1 MHKLMPLMMF
11 MGLALASFASATPA
25 HAQAP
30 RTWVSRVGN
39 DGNPCSTTA
48 PCRTFAGA
56 IAKTAV
62 NGEINCVD
70 AGGFDMVTITKS
82 ITIDCHDV
90 FASILN
96 SGANGINILF
106 DNFAATDTRKTV
118 RLRNLNINGL
128 AAGLIGINITG
139 ATNAANS
146 AVFIE
151 DCLVDGMFAGAKRG
165 ISDTRSA
172 GELSIANTTVRNIGG
187 TAIVIAPV
195 DGAQR
200 LEATLDGVRAQN
212 AELGV
217 AIGRPARV
225 LINRSLISGHTTSGI
240 EADGGVEL
248 HIDHS
253 TIVNNGAGVRAGG
266 GAIVRLS
273 NNSIAFNRTGIAGA
287 TMSFGNNRIS
297 GNTTAG
303 TAPTAAGATSTEFG
317 QQ

>member
-1 MHKLMPLMMF
+1 MHKLIPLMVF
-11 MGLALASFASATPA
+11 MGLASASFLSATPA

-39 DGNPCSTTA
+39 DSNPCSTTA

-70 AGGFDMVTITKS
+70 AGGFDSVTITKS

-96 SGANGINILF
+96 AGANGINILF

-139 ATNAANS
+139 ATNTENS

-165 ISDTRSA
+165 ISDTRTN

-195 DGAQR
+195 DSSRR
-200 LEATLDGVRAQN
+200 LEAILDGVRAQN

-217 AIGRPARV
+217 ALGRPARV
-225 LINRSLISGHTTSGI
+225 LIHRSLLSGHTGSGI
-240 EADGGVEL
+240 EADDGVEL
-248 HIDHS
+248 HVDHS
-253 TIVNNGAGVRAGG
+253 TITNNRAGVRAGA
-266 GAIVRLS
+266 GAVIRLS
-273 NNSIAFNRTGIAGA
+273 NNNIVFNRVGIAGP
-287 TMSFGNNRIS
+287 TTSFGNNRIS

-303 TAPTAAGATSTEFG
+303 TAPTAAGAISTEFG